1 MEIFEEPNHDIIEYY
16 HCLLE
21 KKKMIINDETL
32 LQQVIILLNINN
44 IFYEID
50 CLEDNMLIKL
60 IDEETDCIVKKIEC
74 IGETEEYVYDLETE
88 VSTFQ
93 AGIGNVIV
101 HNTDSIFI
109 IIPSELES
117 NASQKDI
124 IEESMKKGSIIA
136 NEITSDIGRKDMVLE
151 YEKTFLPLILF
162 SKKRYV
168 GKKYEENGTDFTRN
182 SMGIVTKR
190 RDNAP
195 IVKDIYN
202 GTLDLILEE
211 TNKKILETKVIDYVE
226 QFLNDIVNAKFSLDK
241 FVITKTLRN
250 KYANPDGIAHKV
262 LADRM
267 KYRDPGNSPQVNDR
281 VPFAYIGIDDTKL
294 KETKYKNLIKLVE
307 ENLKKMNSSNQKQ
320 MILNM
325 FKNINDVTKK
335 DKFKSINTI
344 INTGISGERIKEDLL
359 NSIPLTKEL
368 IRKKMYEQL
377 KKKIKI
383 TQGDRV
389 EHPDFILENKLRLD
403 YSIYIE
409 NQLLVPLCQLTDLVT
424 PEARNIFAKYIRK
437 ENNIKKGNLEL
448 DKWFL

>member
-1 MEIFEEPNHDIIEYY
+1 MELFEEPHCNIIECYY
-16 HCLLE
+16 HLLKE
-21 KKKMIINDETL
+21 KRVVINNDVF
-32 LQQVIILLNINN
+32 LQQIIILLNMNDV
-44 IFYEID
+44 FYEID
-50 CLEDNMLIKL
+50 YLKDNLLIKL
-60 IDEETDCIVKKIEC
+60 IDEETDCIVKRIEF

-93 AGIGNVIV
+93 AGIGNIIV

-109 IIPSELES
+109 IIPSKLES

-124 IEESMKKGSIIA
+124 IEESMKNGSIIA
-136 NEITSDIGRKDMVLE
+136 NEITDNIGRPEMVLE

-211 TNKKILETKVIDYVE
+211 TNKKVLQTKVIDYVE
-226 QFLNDIVNAKFSLDK
+226 NFLNDIVNAKFNLDK

-267 KYRDPGNSPQVNDR
+267 KYRDPGNAPQVNDR

-294 KETKYKNLIKLVE
+294 KETKYKNLIKLIE

-325 FKNINDVTKK
+325 FKNINDVSKK
-335 DKFKSINTI
+335 DKFKSVNTV
-344 INTGISGERIKEDLL
+344 INTGIFGERIRDSLL
-359 NSIPLTKEL
+359 NDIPLTKEL
-368 IRKKMYEQL
+368 IRKKLYEPL
-377 KKKIKI
+377 KKKVKI
-383 TQGDRV
+383 IQGDRV
-389 EHPDFILENKLRLD
+389 EHPDYILEKKLRLD
-403 YSIYIE
+403 YLIYIK
-409 NQLLVPLCQLTDLVT
+409 NQLLVPLCQLTDLIT
-424 PEARNIFAKYIRK
+424 PEARNIFDKYIRK
-437 ENNIKKGNLEL
+437 ENNIKQGNLEI